1 MADEASPYI
10 DLDGLKRAV
19 GILDAR
25 YAGAGHKHGTSD
37 IEGLTALIEGRAP
50 LHHAHKMD
58 EVVGLKTS
66 LAGKAD
72 NGHVHSSLASA
83 ALDAGADLDE
93 LDLHLGA
100 PALSLAVAPAGAA
113 GLPDGVEGPALVA
126 CELLRWAAEDDF
138 ASRQTLADP
147 ADGTQWQRFCASGE
161 WTAWARSYTSASMPT
176 PAEIGA
182 ADRVHGHVVA
192 DVEGLRAE
200 LDGKAAASHTHTVGE
215 VESLQQTLDAKA
227 PREHMHAMSDVTGL
241 AGALAGK
248 SDEGHLHEIADVVNL
263 GSELAGKSP
272 VTHGHDAA
280 TKVEAGFMS
289 AADKDKLDGIAD
301 GATRVTAVSQLS
313 NDMGYVNA
321 DQVAQ
326 AVQGGTAGMATQ
338 SWVESKGYQ
347 NAQQVSDEIDSRGY
361 QTAQQV
367 QAAVD
372 AGTEDMATETW
383 VEGLGYQTAAQV
395 DAAVEAKGYATTAEM
410 QAAVEQATDDM
421 ATQTWV
427 AGKGYQNAEQVESA
441 ITAKGYQTAAQVESA
456 ITAKGYDTAASVDG
470 KVEDAKTELTAAINS
485 AVSTVYRVK
494 GSCAR
499 ADLPADPDTGDVW
512 SLTDEDGM
520 NVVWTGSAWDELG
533 VPVDLTW
540 DAITGKPS
548 TFAPSAHTHAQADV
562 EGLSAALAGK
572 SDTGHGH
579 AVADVSGLQAAL
591 DSKSDTGHGH
601 AVSDVSGLQTALD
614 GKAASSHSH
623 GIAQV
628 TGLQDALDGKS
639 DTGHGHAVADVSGL
653 QTALDGKAA
662 STHSHTTAQVTGL
675 DAALAGKADSGH
687 SHAVATAAAAGFL
700 RQLDGSTAHYLR
712 GDGSWAT
719 PPNTTYGNAT
729 QSVAGL
735 MSAADK
741 VKLDGVATG
750 ANRYVHPG
758 YTARASGLYKVA
770 VDATGHVSGVAA
782 VTKADI
788 TALGI
793 PGSVGEDTDT
803 TYTLTKSGSTIKLTG
818 SDGSETSVT
827 DSNTTYTL
835 ASFGVTAT
843 AAELNRMDG
852 VTSNVQTQLNGKAAS
867 SHTHNYAASPS
878 AGGAATYAYLPRVS
892 QDANT
897 LPGSTRGVWQE
908 YSSGAANLPSLHY
921 YHVFTGQ
928 GSDANYNTQLALGMT
943 TTGLY
948 YRNRQAG
955 TWGGWNKVYTSATKP
970 TPSEIG
976 AAASSHTHTPAS
988 IGAAASSHT
997 HTIAQVTNLQS
1008 TLDGKAASSHS
1019 HALTALTGTL
1029 AIAHGGTGATTAA
1042 AARSA
1047 LGITPANIGAAA
1059 SSHTHSYAGSS
1070 SAGGAATSANKL
1082 NVTQL
1087 SSQNLN
1093 DYRTPGTMYQ
1103 AGGGNTCTNK
1113 PSGIDNFGM
1122 TVVQTANGW
1131 QTQLL
1136 YGSDDRIY
1144 TRRWNGTGWT
1154 AWSRVYTTTAKPTA
1168 SEIGAAAASHTHSI
1182 ANVSGLQDAL
1192 NGKAAS
1198 SHSHA
1203 ASAIT
1208 SGTLSADRLPTVPIA
1223 KGGTGAT
1230 SASAARTALGITPAN
1245 IGAAASSHS
1254 HPASQVTGLTASRAL
1269 VSDSSGHPAVS
1280 AVTAT
1285 ELGYLDGVTSNV
1297 QTQLNGKAASS
1308 HSHSYLPLSGG
1319 TLTGAVTHNAKN
1331 NRYTCSGGSWINGKT
1346 ATNVPIV
1353 FPTASTMDGSRY
1365 DPYMWGQNADGD
1377 VWNFGAGAS
1386 NQVGFFGFNSGRT
1399 DNGSDWSVY
1408 MSITTGRL
1416 TSTAGFTG
1424 ALSGNATTATTLQ
1437 TARTINGTSFNG
1449 GANITTANWGTAR
1462 TLTIGSTG
1470 KSVNGSGNVS
1480 WSLSEIGAAAAN
1492 HTHSGYAASSHNHAA
1507 SNITS
1512 GTLSVDRLPTVS
1524 VAKGGTG
1531 ATTAAQARTNLG
1543 AAASSHNH
1551 SAANITSG
1559 TLAVARGGTGVTSD
1573 DALRQKVL
1581 NFPSSADLLDY
1592 LGL

>member
-25 YAGAGHKHGTSD
+25 YAGAGHKHGASD
-37 IEGLTALIEGRAP
+37 IEGLTALVEGRAP

-72 NGHVHSSLASA
+72 NGHVHSSLASD
-83 ALDAGADLDE
+83 ALGEGTDLDE

-113 GLPDGVEGPALVA
+113 HLPDGVEGPALVA

-138 ASRQTLADP
+138 ATSQTLADP
-147 ADGTQWQRFCASGE
+147 DGGGEWQRFCASGE
-161 WTAWARSYTSASMPT
+161 WTAWARTYTTASMPT
-176 PAEIGA
+176 PEEIGA

-200 LDGKAAASHTHTVGE
+200 LDGKAAAAHTHTVGE

-248 SDEGHLHEIADVVNL
+248 SEEGHLHEIADVVNL

-289 AADKDKLDGIAD
+289 AADKVKLDGIAD

-321 DQVAQ
+321 DQVAE

-338 SWVESKGYQ
+338 WWVESKGYQ
-347 NAQQVSDEIDSRGY
+347 NAQQVSDAIDERGY

-383 VEGLGYQTAAQV
+383 VDGLGYQTAAQV
-395 DAAVEAKGYATTAEM
+395 DAAVE
-410 QAAVEQATDDM
+410 
-421 ATQTWV
+421 
-427 AGKGYQNAEQVESA
+427 
-441 ITAKGYQTAAQVESA
+441 AKGYQTAAQVESA
-456 ITAKGYDTAASVDG
+456 ITAKGYDTVASVDG
-470 KVEDAKTELTAAINS
+470 KVEDVKTELTAAING

-499 ADLPADPDTGDVW
+499 ADLPADPQTGDVW

-540 DAITGKPS
+540 DAISGKPS
-548 TFAPSAHTHAQADV
+548 TFAPFAHTHAQADV

-572 SDTGHGH
+572 ADTGHGH

-591 DSKSDTGHGH
+591 DSKAATGHGH
-601 AVSDVSGLQTALD
+601 A
-614 GKAASSHSH
+614 
-623 GIAQV
+623 I
-628 TGLQDALDGKS
+628 
-639 DTGHGHAVADVSGL
+639 ADVSGL
-653 QTALDGKAA
+653 QAALDGKAA

-687 SHAVATAAAAGFL
+687 AHAVATAAAAGFL

-750 ANRYVHPG
+750 ANRYVHPS
-758 YTARASGLYKVA
+758 YTERASGLYKVA
-770 VDATGHVSGVAA
+770 VDATGHVSGVTA

-793 PGSVGEDTDT
+793 PGAVGEDTDT

-818 SDGSETSVT
+818 SDGSESSVT

-843 AAELNRMDG
+843 AAELNYVDG
-852 VTSNVQTQLNGKAAS
+852 VTSAIQTQLNGKAASSHTHTIAQVSNLQTALDGKAAS

-897 LPGSTRGVWQE
+897 LPGATRGVWQE
-908 YSSGAANLPSLHY
+908 YSSGAANLPTLHY

-943 TTGLY
+943 TNAVY
-948 YRNRQAG
+948 YRNRTAG
-955 TWGGWNKVYTSATKP
+955 TWGGWTKVYTSA
-970 TPSEIG
+970 S
-976 AAASSHTHTPAS
+976 
-988 IGAAASSHT
+988 
-997 HTIAQVTNLQS
+997 
-1008 TLDGKAASSHS
+1008 
-1019 HALTALTGTL
+1019 
-1029 AIAHGGTGATTAA
+1029 
-1042 AARSA
+1042 
-1047 LGITPANIGAAA
+1047 
-1059 SSHTHSYAGSS
+1059 
-1070 SAGGAATSANKL
+1070 
-1082 NVTQL
+1082 
-1087 SSQNLN
+1087 
-1093 DYRTPGTMYQ
+1093 
-1103 AGGGNTCTNK
+1103 
-1113 PSGIDNFGM
+1113 
-1122 TVVQTANGW
+1122 
-1131 QTQLL
+1131 
-1136 YGSDDRIY
+1136 
-1144 TRRWNGTGWT
+1144 
-1154 AWSRVYTTTAKPTA
+1154 KPTA
-1168 SEIGAAAASHTHSI
+1168 SEIGAAAASHTHS
-1182 ANVSGLQDAL
+1182 
-1192 NGKAAS
+1192 
-1198 SHSHA
+1198 
-1203 ASAIT
+1203 
-1208 SGTLSADRLPTVPIA
+1208 
-1223 KGGTGAT
+1223 
-1230 SASAARTALGITPAN
+1230 
-1245 IGAAASSHS
+1245 
-1254 HPASQVTGLTASRAL
+1254 
-1269 VSDSSGHPAVS
+1269 
-1280 AVTAT
+1280 
-1285 ELGYLDGVTSNV
+1285 GY
-1297 QTQLNGKAASS
+1297 
-1308 HSHSYLPLSGG
+1308 
-1319 TLTGAVTHNAKN
+1319 
-1331 NRYTCSGGSWINGKT
+1331 
-1346 ATNVPIV
+1346 
-1353 FPTASTMDGSRY
+1353 
-1365 DPYMWGQNADGD
+1365 
-1377 VWNFGAGAS
+1377 
-1386 NQVGFFGFNSGRT
+1386 
-1399 DNGSDWSVY
+1399 
-1408 MSITTGRL
+1408 
-1416 TSTAGFTG
+1416 
-1424 ALSGNATTATTLQ
+1424 
-1437 TARTINGTSFNG
+1437 
-1449 GANITTANWGTAR
+1449 
-1462 TLTIGSTG
+1462 
-1470 KSVNGSGNVS
+1470 
-1480 WSLSEIGAAAAN
+1480 
-1492 HTHSGYAASSHNHAA
+1492 
-1507 SNITS
+1507 
-1512 GTLSVDRLPTVS
+1512 
-1524 VAKGGTG
+1524 
-1531 ATTAAQARTNLG
+1531 
-1543 AAASSHNH
+1543 AASSHNH

-1581 NFPSSADLLDY
+1581 NFPSNEDLLAY
-1592 LGL
+1592 LNS

>member
-25 YAGAGHKHGTSD
+25 YAGAGHAHGTSD

-72 NGHVHSSLASA
+72 NGHTHTSLASD
-83 ALDAGADLDE
+83 ALEAGADLDA
-93 LDLHLGA
+93 LDLHLGS
-100 PALSLAVAPAGAA
+100 PALSLAVAPAGAS
-113 GLPDGVEGPALVA
+113 GLPGGVEGPALVE

-147 ADGTQWQRFCASGE
+147 DGGAEWQRFCASGE
-161 WTAWARSYTSASMPT
+161 WTAWARTYTTASMPT

-182 ADRVHGHVVA
+182 ADRVHTHVVA

-200 LDGKAAASHTHTVGE
+200 LDGKAPASHTHTVGE
-215 VESLQQTLDAKA
+215 VESLQQTLDSKA

-289 AADKDKLDGIAD
+289 AADKVKLDGIAD

-321 DQVAQ
+321 DQVAE

-383 VEGLGYQTAAQV
+383 VKGLGYQTAAQV
-395 DAAVEAKGYATTAEM
+395 DAAVEAKGYATTSEM

-427 AGKGYQNAEQVESA
+427 AAKGYQDAEQVESA

-470 KVEDAKTELTAAINS
+470 KVEDAKTELTAAIAS

-499 ADLPADPDTGDVW
+499 ADLPDDPQTGDVW

-601 AVSDVSGLQTALD
+601 AIADVSGLQAALD
-614 GKAASSHSH
+614 GKAPTSHAHAIS
-623 GIAQV
+623 QV
-628 TGLQDALDGKS
+628 TGLQSALDGKS
-639 DTGHGHAVADVSGL
+639 DTGHGHEVADVSGL
-653 QTALDGKAA
+653 QAALDGKAA

-675 DAALAGKADSGH
+675 DAALAGKADAGH

-712 GDGSWAT
+712 GDGSWAV

-750 ANRYVHPG
+750 ANRYVHPA

-793 PGSVGEDTDT
+793 PGAVGEDADT

-835 ASFGVTAT
+835 SSFGVTAT
-843 AAELNRMDG
+843 AAELNYTDG
-852 VTSNVQTQLNGKAAS
+852 VTSNIQSQLNGKAAS
-867 SHTHNYAASPS
+867 SHTH
-878 AGGAATYAYLPRVS
+878 
-892 QDANT
+892 
-897 LPGSTRGVWQE
+897 
-908 YSSGAANLPSLHY
+908 
-921 YHVFTGQ
+921 
-928 GSDANYNTQLALGMT
+928 
-943 TTGLY
+943 
-948 YRNRQAG
+948 
-955 TWGGWNKVYTSATKP
+955 
-970 TPSEIG
+970 
-976 AAASSHTHTPAS
+976 
-988 IGAAASSHT
+988 
-997 HTIAQVTNLQS
+997 TIAQVSNLQS
-1008 TLDGKAASSHS
+1008 ALDGKAASSH
-1019 HALTALTGTL
+1019 
-1029 AIAHGGTGATTAA
+1029 
-1042 AARSA
+1042 
-1047 LGITPANIGAAA
+1047 
-1059 SSHTHSYAGSS
+1059 THNYAGSS
-1070 SAGGAATSANKL
+1070 SAGGAATSAAKV
-1082 NVTQL
+1082 NVTTL
-1087 SSQNLN
+1087 TSQNLN
-1093 DYRTPGTMYQ
+1093 DYRTPGTFFA

-1122 TVVQTANGW
+1122 FVIQSAGGW
-1131 QTQLL
+1131 QTQFL
-1136 YGSDDRIY
+1136 YGSNDVTY
-1144 TRRWNGTGWT
+1144 TRAYHGGTWT
-1154 AWSRVYTTTAKPTA
+1154 SWVEMYTSANKPTA

-1182 ANVSGLQDAL
+1182 ANVSGLQAAL
-1192 NGKAAS
+1192 DGKAPS

-1208 SGTLSADRLPTVPIA
+1208 SGTLSSDRLPTVPIA

-1269 VSDSSGHPAVS
+1269 VSDGSGHPAVS

-1285 ELGYLDGVTSNV
+1285 ELGYLDGVTGNV

-1308 HSHSYLPLSGG
+1308 HTHTTAQVSGLG
-1319 TLTGAVTHNAKN
+1319 SAATKAISSMSNARDVVAYVATDGVMEIGHIIDFHTADNDGKDYAVRLT
-1331 NRYTCSGGSWINGKT
+1331 
-1346 ATNVPIV
+1346 
-1353 FPTASTMDGSRY
+1353 
-1365 DPYMWGQNADGD
+1365 
-1377 VWNFGAGAS
+1377 AGAS
-1386 NQVGFFGFNSGRT
+1386 N
-1399 DNGSDWSVY
+1399 
-1408 MSITTGRL
+1408 ITL
-1416 TSTAGFTG
+1416 SKPLDVAGGGTG
-1424 ALSGNATTATTLQ
+1424 ATSASA
-1437 TARTINGTSFNG
+1437 ARTALGITP
-1449 GANITTANWGTAR
+1449 ANI
-1462 TLTIGSTG
+1462 
-1470 KSVNGSGNVS
+1470 
-1480 WSLSEIGAAAAN
+1480 GA
-1492 HTHSGYAASSHNHAA
+1492 AASSHNHAA

-1512 GTLSVDRLPTVS
+1512 GTLSVDRLPTVP

>member
-19 GILDAR
+19 GILDTR

-37 IEGLTALIEGRAP
+37 IEGLTSLVEGRAP

-72 NGHVHSSLASA
+72 NGHTHTSLASD
-83 ALDAGADLDE
+83 ALGEGADLDE
-93 LDLHLGA
+93 LDLHLGS

-147 ADGTQWQRFCASGE
+147 DGGGEWQRFCASGE
-161 WTAWARSYTSASMPT
+161 WTAWARTYTTATMPT
-176 PAEIGA
+176 PEEIGA

-200 LDGKAAASHTHTVGE
+200 LDGKAASSHTHTVGE

-248 SDEGHLHEIADVVNL
+248 SDTGHLHEIADVVNL

-321 DQVAQ
+321 DQVAE

-347 NAQQVSDEIDSRGY
+347 TAQQVSDAIDERGY

-427 AGKGYQNAEQVESA
+427 EAKGYQNSAQVESA
-441 ITAKGYQTAAQVESA
+441 ITAKGYQTSAQVESA
-456 ITAKGYDTAASVDG
+456 ITAKGYDTAESVDG
-470 KVEDAKTELTAAINS
+470 KVADAKTELTAAINS

-499 ADLPADPDTGDVW
+499 ADLPADPQTGDVW

-540 DAITGKPS
+540 DAITGKPA

-562 EGLSAALAGK
+562 EGLAASLAGK

-579 AVADVSGLQAAL
+579 AVADVSGLQSALDSKAATGHGHEVSDVDGLQAALNGKAPTSHSHGIAQVTGLQAAL

-601 AVSDVSGLQTALD
+601 AVS
-614 GKAASSHSH
+614 
-623 GIAQV
+623 
-628 TGLQDALDGKS
+628 
-639 DTGHGHAVADVSGL
+639 DVSGL

-675 DAALAGKADSGH
+675 DAALAGKADTGH

-750 ANRYVHPG
+750 ANRYVHPS

-770 VDATGHVSGVAA
+770 VDATGHVSGVTA

-793 PGSVGEDTDT
+793 PGAVGEDTDT

-835 ASFGVTAT
+835 ESFGVTAT

-867 SHTHNYAASPS
+867 SHTHTIAQVSNLQATLDGKAASGHTHNYAASPS

-928 GSDANYNTQLALGMT
+928 GSDAKYNTQLALGMT
-943 TTGLY
+943 TNAVY
-948 YRNRQAG
+948 YRNRTAG
-955 TWGGWNKVYTSATKP
+955 TWGGWTKVYTSASKP
-970 TPSEIG
+970 TASEIG
-976 AAASSHTHTPAS
+976 AAAASHTHS
-988 IGAAASSHT
+988 IANVSG
-997 HTIAQVTNLQS
+997 LQDA
-1008 TLDGKAASSHS
+1008 LNGKAAASHS
-1019 HALTALTGTL
+1019 HAASAITSGTL
-1029 AIAHGGTGATTAA
+1029 AADRLPTVPIAKGGTGATTAA

-1059 SSHTHSYAGSS
+1059 SSHTHSY
-1070 SAGGAATSANKL
+1070 
-1082 NVTQL
+1082 
-1087 SSQNLN
+1087 
-1093 DYRTPGTMYQ
+1093 
-1103 AGGGNTCTNK
+1103 
-1113 PSGIDNFGM
+1113 
-1122 TVVQTANGW
+1122 
-1131 QTQLL
+1131 
-1136 YGSDDRIY
+1136 
-1144 TRRWNGTGWT
+1144 
-1154 AWSRVYTTTAKPTA
+1154 
-1168 SEIGAAAASHTHSI
+1168 
-1182 ANVSGLQDAL
+1182 
-1192 NGKAAS
+1192 
-1198 SHSHA
+1198 
-1203 ASAIT
+1203 
-1208 SGTLSADRLPTVPIA
+1208 
-1223 KGGTGAT
+1223 
-1230 SASAARTALGITPAN
+1230 
-1245 IGAAASSHS
+1245 
-1254 HPASQVTGLTASRAL
+1254 
-1269 VSDSSGHPAVS
+1269 
-1280 AVTAT
+1280 
-1285 ELGYLDGVTSNV
+1285 
-1297 QTQLNGKAASS
+1297 
-1308 HSHSYLPLSGG
+1308 LPLSGG
-1319 TLTGAVTHNAKN
+1319 TLTTGAQ
-1331 NRYTCSGGSWINGKT
+1331 IKT
-1346 ATNVPIV
+1346 AGSGCLWYQGRDKAPLRTTSSGQTAYVPIWSAKAYQGTWEAGTYTSNILH
-1353 FPTASTMDGSRY
+1353 FSYITDTDFSAGNNKQTADIQFT
-1365 DPYMWGQNADGD
+1365 
-1377 VWNFGAGAS
+1377 
-1386 NQVGFFGFNSGRT
+1386 
-1399 DNGSDWSVY
+1399 
-1408 MSITTGRL
+1408 
-1416 TSTAGFTG
+1416 TAGGIIAKTFTG
-1424 ALSGNATTATTLQ
+1424 ALSGNASTASKAAQLT
-1437 TARTINGTSFNG
+1437 
-1449 GANITTANWGTAR
+1449 TAR

-1470 KSVNGSGNVS
+1470 KSFNGTANVS

-1512 GTLSVDRLPTVS
+1512 GTLSLDRLPTVP

>member
-25 YAGAGHKHGTSD
+25 YAGAVHAHGASD
-37 IEGLTALIEGRAP
+37 IEGLTALVEGRAP

-72 NGHVHSSLASA
+72 NGHAHTSLASD
-83 ALDAGADLDE
+83 ALGEGADLDE
-93 LDLHLGA
+93 LDLHLGS

-113 GLPDGVEGPALVA
+113 HLPDGVEGPALVA

-147 ADGTQWQRFCASGE
+147 DGGAEWQRFCASGE
-161 WTAWARSYTSASMPT
+161 WTAWARTYTTASMPT
-176 PAEIGA
+176 PEEIGA

-200 LDGKAAASHTHTVGE
+200 LDGKAAAVHTHTVGE

-248 SDEGHLHEIADVVNL
+248 SDTGHLHEIADVVNL

-289 AADKDKLDGIAD
+289 AADKVKLDGIAD

-321 DQVAQ
+321 DQVAE
-326 AVQGGTAGMATQ
+326 AVQGGIAGMATQ
-338 SWVESKGYQ
+338 SWVEAK
-347 NAQQVSDEIDSRGY
+347 
-361 QTAQQV
+361 
-367 QAAVD
+367 
-372 AGTEDMATETW
+372 
-383 VEGLGYQTAAQV
+383 GYQTAAQV
-395 DAAVEAKGYATTAEM
+395 DAAVE
-410 QAAVEQATDDM
+410 
-421 ATQTWV
+421 
-427 AGKGYQNAEQVESA
+427 S
-441 ITAKGYQTAAQVESA
+441 KGYQTAAQVESA
-456 ITAKGYDTAASVDG
+456 ITAKGYDTAESVDG
-470 KVEDAKTELTAAINS
+470 KVEDAKTELTAAIAS

-499 ADLPADPDTGDVW
+499 ADLPGDPQTGDVW
-512 SLTDEDGM
+512 SLADEDGM

-548 TFAPSAHTHAQADV
+548 AFAPSAHTHAQADV

-591 DSKSDTGHGH
+591 DSK
-601 AVSDVSGLQTALD
+601 AEA
-614 GKAASSHSH
+614 
-623 GIAQV
+623 
-628 TGLQDALDGKS
+628 
-639 DTGHGHAVADVSGL
+639 
-653 QTALDGKAA
+653 
-662 STHSHTTAQVTGL
+662 
-675 DAALAGKADSGH
+675 GH

-712 GDGSWAT
+712 GDGSWAV

-729 QSVAGL
+729 QSAAGL

-750 ANRYVHPG
+750 ANRYVHPS

-793 PGSVGEDTDT
+793 PGAVGEDTDT

-818 SDGSETSVT
+818 SDGSESSVT

-867 SHTHNYAASPS
+867 SH
-878 AGGAATYAYLPRVS
+878 
-892 QDANT
+892 
-897 LPGSTRGVWQE
+897 
-908 YSSGAANLPSLHY
+908 
-921 YHVFTGQ
+921 
-928 GSDANYNTQLALGMT
+928 
-943 TTGLY
+943 
-948 YRNRQAG
+948 
-955 TWGGWNKVYTSATKP
+955 
-970 TPSEIG
+970 
-976 AAASSHTHTPAS
+976 
-988 IGAAASSHT
+988 
-997 HTIAQVTNLQS
+997 
-1008 TLDGKAASSHS
+1008 
-1019 HALTALTGTL
+1019 
-1029 AIAHGGTGATTAA
+1029 
-1042 AARSA
+1042 
-1047 LGITPANIGAAA
+1047 
-1059 SSHTHSYAGSS
+1059 
-1070 SAGGAATSANKL
+1070 
-1082 NVTQL
+1082 
-1087 SSQNLN
+1087 
-1093 DYRTPGTMYQ
+1093 
-1103 AGGGNTCTNK
+1103 
-1113 PSGIDNFGM
+1113 
-1122 TVVQTANGW
+1122 
-1131 QTQLL
+1131 
-1136 YGSDDRIY
+1136 
-1144 TRRWNGTGWT
+1144 
-1154 AWSRVYTTTAKPTA
+1154 
-1168 SEIGAAAASHTHSI
+1168 
-1182 ANVSGLQDAL
+1182 
-1192 NGKAAS
+1192 
-1198 SHSHA
+1198 
-1203 ASAIT
+1203 
-1208 SGTLSADRLPTVPIA
+1208 
-1223 KGGTGAT
+1223 
-1230 SASAARTALGITPAN
+1230 
-1245 IGAAASSHS
+1245 
-1254 HPASQVTGLTASRAL
+1254 
-1269 VSDSSGHPAVS
+1269 
-1280 AVTAT
+1280 
-1285 ELGYLDGVTSNV
+1285 
-1297 QTQLNGKAASS
+1297 
-1308 HSHSYLPLSGG
+1308 SHSYLPLSGG

-1331 NRYTCSGGSWINGKT
+1331 NRYSCSGGSWINGKT

-1365 DPYMWGQNADGD
+1365 DPYMWGQNSDGD

-1386 NQVGFFGFNSGRT
+1386 NKVGFFGFNSGRT
-1399 DNGSDWSVY
+1399 ANGSDWSVY
-1408 MSITTGRL
+1408 MNITTGRL

-1492 HTHSGYAASSHNHAA
+1492 HTHSGYAPVSHNHAA

-1512 GTLSVDRLPTVS
+1512 GTLALDRLPTVS

-1543 AAASSHNH
+1543 ITAANIGAAASSHNH
-1551 SAANITSG
+1551 SASNITSG

>member
-19 GILDAR
+19 GILDTR

-37 IEGLTALIEGRAP
+37 IEGLTSLVEGRAP

-72 NGHVHSSLASA
+72 NGHTHTSLASD
-83 ALDAGADLDE
+83 ALGEGADLDE
-93 LDLHLGA
+93 LDLHLGS

-147 ADGTQWQRFCASGE
+147 DGGGEWQRFCASGE
-161 WTAWARSYTSASMPT
+161 WTAWARTYTTATMPT
-176 PAEIGA
+176 PEEIGA

-200 LDGKAAASHTHTVGE
+200 LDGKAASSHTHTVGE

-248 SDEGHLHEIADVVNL
+248 SDTGHLHEIADVVNL

-321 DQVAQ
+321 DQVAE

-383 VEGLGYQTAAQV
+383 VEGLGYQNAEQV

-427 AGKGYQNAEQVESA
+427 EAKGYQNSAQVESA

-456 ITAKGYDTAASVDG
+456 ITAKGYDTVASVDG

-499 ADLPADPDTGDVW
+499 ADLPADPQTGDVW

-540 DAITGKPS
+540 DAISGKPA

-562 EGLSAALAGK
+562 EGLAASLAGK

-579 AVADVSGLQAAL
+579 VVEDVSGLQAAL
-591 DSKSDTGHGH
+591 DSKAATVHGH
-601 AVSDVSGLQTALD
+601 EVADVSGLQDALN
-614 GKAASSHSH
+614 GKAPSSHSH

-628 TGLQDALDGKS
+628 TGLQGALDGKS
-639 DTGHGHAVADVSGL
+639 DTGHGHAIADVSGL

-662 STHSHTTAQVTGL
+662 STHSHTTSQVTGL
-675 DAALAGKADSGH
+675 DAALAGKADTGH

-750 ANRYVHPG
+750 ANRYVHPA
-758 YTARASGLYKVA
+758 YTERSSGLYKVA

-793 PGSVGEDTDT
+793 PGAVGEDTDT

-818 SDGSETSVT
+818 SDGSESSVT

-843 AAELNRMDG
+843 AAELNHMDG
-852 VTSNVQTQLNGKAAS
+852 VTSNVQTQLNGKAASSHTHTIAQVTNLQSTLDGKAAS

-943 TTGLY
+943 TNAVY
-948 YRNRQAG
+948 YRNRTAG
-955 TWGGWNKVYTSATKP
+955 TWGGWTKVYTSA
-970 TPSEIG
+970 S
-976 AAASSHTHTPAS
+976 
-988 IGAAASSHT
+988 
-997 HTIAQVTNLQS
+997 
-1008 TLDGKAASSHS
+1008 
-1019 HALTALTGTL
+1019 
-1029 AIAHGGTGATTAA
+1029 
-1042 AARSA
+1042 
-1047 LGITPANIGAAA
+1047 
-1059 SSHTHSYAGSS
+1059 
-1070 SAGGAATSANKL
+1070 
-1082 NVTQL
+1082 
-1087 SSQNLN
+1087 
-1093 DYRTPGTMYQ
+1093 
-1103 AGGGNTCTNK
+1103 
-1113 PSGIDNFGM
+1113 
-1122 TVVQTANGW
+1122 
-1131 QTQLL
+1131 
-1136 YGSDDRIY
+1136 
-1144 TRRWNGTGWT
+1144 
-1154 AWSRVYTTTAKPTA
+1154 KPTA

-1198 SHSHA
+1198 SHTHTIAQVTNLQSTLDGKAASSHNHA

-1208 SGTLSADRLPTVPIA
+1208 SGTLAVARGGTGVTANPSLLVNLGSTSAAGVFAASPRPGVTGTLPVA
-1223 KGGTGAT
+1223 NGGTGAT
-1230 SASAARTALGITPAN
+1230 TAAAARSALGITPAN
-1245 IGAAASSHS
+1245 IGAAASSH
-1254 HPASQVTGLTASRAL
+1254 T
-1269 VSDSSGHPAVS
+1269 
-1280 AVTAT
+1280 
-1285 ELGYLDGVTSNV
+1285 
-1297 QTQLNGKAASS
+1297 
-1308 HSHSYLPLSGG
+1308 HSYLPLSGG
-1319 TLTGAVTHNAKN
+1319 TLNTGAQ
-1331 NRYTCSGGSWINGKT
+1331 IKT
-1346 ATNVPIV
+1346 
-1353 FPTASTMDGSRY
+1353 
-1365 DPYMWGQNADGD
+1365 
-1377 VWNFGAGAS
+1377 AGAS
-1386 NQVGFFGFNSGRT
+1386 CSWYQGRDKAPLRTTSAGQTAYVPIWSAKAYQGTWEAGTYTSNILHFSYITDANYSAGTNQQTADIQFTASGGIVAKT
-1399 DNGSDWSVY
+1399 
-1408 MSITTGRL
+1408 
-1416 TSTAGFTG
+1416 FTG
-1424 ALSGNATTATTLQ
+1424 SLSGNASTASKAAQLT
-1437 TARTINGTSFNG
+1437 
-1449 GANITTANWGTAR
+1449 TAR

-1470 KSVNGSGNVS
+1470 KSFNGTANVS

-1512 GTLSVDRLPTVS
+1512 GTLALDRLPTVS

>member
-25 YAGAGHKHGTSD
+25 YAGAGHEHAPSD
-37 IEGLTALIEGRAP
+37 VEGLTALIEGRAP

-72 NGHVHSSLASA
+72 NGHAHTSLASD
-83 ALDAGADLDE
+83 ALDAGADLDA
-93 LDLHLGA
+93 LDLHLGS
-100 PALSLAVAPAGAA
+100 PALYLAVAPAGAS
-113 GLPDGVEGPALVA
+113 GLPEGVDGPALVA
-126 CELLRWAAEDDF
+126 CELMRWAAEDDF
-138 ASRQTLADP
+138 ATRQTLADP
-147 ADGTQWQRFCASGE
+147 DGGAEWQRFCASGE
-161 WTAWARSYTSASMPT
+161 WTAWARTYTTASMPT

-215 VESLQQTLDAKA
+215 VESLQQTLDSKA

-248 SDEGHLHEIADVVNL
+248 SDTGHLHEIADVVNL
-263 GSELAGKSP
+263 ASELAGKSP

-289 AADKDKLDGIAD
+289 AADKVKLDGIAD

-321 DQVAQ
+321 DQVAD

-347 NAQQVSDEIDSRGY
+347 TAQQVSDEIDSRGY

-383 VEGLGYQTAAQV
+383 VEGLGYQTSAQV
-395 DAAVEAKGYATTAEM
+395 DAAVEAKGYATTSEM

-427 AGKGYQNAEQVESA
+427 AAKGYQDAEQVESA

-470 KVEDAKTELTAAINS
+470 KVDAAKTELTAAISS

-499 ADLPADPDTGDVW
+499 ADLPDDPQTGDVW

-540 DAITGKPS
+540 DAISGKPS
-548 TFAPSAHTHAQADV
+548 TFAPSSHTHAQADV
-562 EGLSAALAGK
+562 DGLSAALAGK

-601 AVSDVSGLQTALD
+601 EVADVSGLQAALD
-614 GKAASSHSH
+614 GKAPSSHTH

-628 TGLQDALDGKS
+628 TGLQSALDGKS

-653 QTALDGKAA
+653 QAALDGKAA

-675 DAALAGKADSGH
+675 DAALAGKADAGH

-712 GDGSWAT
+712 GDGSWAV

-735 MSAADK
+735 MSASDK

-750 ANRYVHPG
+750 ANRYVHPA

-793 PGSVGEDTDT
+793 PGAVGEDADT

-835 ASFGVTAT
+835 SSFGVTAT
-843 AAELNRMDG
+843 AAELNYTDG
-852 VTSNVQTQLNGKAAS
+852 VTSNIQSQLNGKAAS
-867 SHTHNYAASPS
+867 SHTH
-878 AGGAATYAYLPRVS
+878 
-892 QDANT
+892 
-897 LPGSTRGVWQE
+897 
-908 YSSGAANLPSLHY
+908 
-921 YHVFTGQ
+921 
-928 GSDANYNTQLALGMT
+928 
-943 TTGLY
+943 
-948 YRNRQAG
+948 
-955 TWGGWNKVYTSATKP
+955 
-970 TPSEIG
+970 
-976 AAASSHTHTPAS
+976 
-988 IGAAASSHT
+988 
-997 HTIAQVTNLQS
+997 TIAQVPNLQS
-1008 TLDGKAASSHS
+1008 ALDGKAASSHNHS
-1019 HALTALTGTL
+1019 ASNITSGTL
-1029 AIAHGGTGATTAA
+1029 PIARGGTGAADAATAA
-1042 AARSA
+1042 TNIMRRGTGATDFNNLTTNGAYYIESPEDMSNYP
-1047 LGITPANIGAAA
+1047 GITNWGVLLAVDGNARKGQLYFGDTG
-1059 SSHTHSYAGSS
+1059 SRLFVRSYN
-1070 SAGGAATSANKL
+1070 TS
-1082 NVTQL
+1082 
-1087 SSQNLN
+1087 
-1093 DYRTPGTMYQ
+1093 
-1103 AGGGNTCTNK
+1103 
-1113 PSGIDNFGM
+1113 
-1122 TVVQTANGW
+1122 GW
-1131 QTQLL
+1131 Q
-1136 YGSDDRIY
+1136 
-1144 TRRWNGTGWT
+1144 
-1154 AWSRVYTTTAKPTA
+1154 AWGEVYTTLHKPTA
-1168 SEIGAAAASHTHSI
+1168 SDVGA
-1182 ANVSGLQDAL
+1182 
-1192 NGKAAS
+1192 AAS

-1254 HPASQVTGLTASRAL
+1254 HAASQVTGLTASRAL

-1297 QTQLNGKAASS
+1297 QTQLNGKAASN
-1308 HSHSYLPLSGG
+1308 HTHSYAASPSAGGGATYNYLPRVTQSANYTFGG
-1319 TLTGAVTHNAKN
+1319 ELGRWMEFTNTSENLPSEHYYHIFTGQSTDTKYNTQLALGMTTNQMYYRTRQAG
-1331 NRYTCSGGSWINGKT
+1331 TWGSWAKVYT
-1346 ATNVPIV
+1346 TVSK
-1353 FPTASTMDGSRY
+1353 PTA
-1365 DPYMWGQNADGD
+1365 
-1377 VWNFGAGAS
+1377 
-1386 NQVGFFGFNSGRT
+1386 
-1399 DNGSDWSVY
+1399 
-1408 MSITTGRL
+1408 
-1416 TSTAGFTG
+1416 
-1424 ALSGNATTATTLQ
+1424 
-1437 TARTINGTSFNG
+1437 
-1449 GANITTANWGTAR
+1449 
-1462 TLTIGSTG
+1462 
-1470 KSVNGSGNVS
+1470 
-1480 WSLSEIGAAAAN
+1480 SEIGAAAASHN
-1492 HTHSGYAASSHNHAA
+1492 HAASNITSGTLAIDRLPTITVAKGGTGATTAAQARTNLGITPANIGAAASSHNHAA

-1581 NFPSSADLLDY
+1581 NFPSSADLLEY

>member
-1 MADEASPYI
+1 MAEAEASPYI

-19 GILDAR
+19 SALDRR
-25 YAGAGHKHGTSD
+25 YAGSGHAHGVSD
-37 IEGLTALIEGRAP
+37 VEGLRAELDGKAQ

-66 LAGKAD
+66 LAGKSD
-72 NGHVHSSLASA
+72 NGHTHASLASD
-83 ALDAGADLDE
+83 ALDAGADLDD

-200 LDGKAAASHTHTVGE
+200 LDGKAASIHTHTVGE

-248 SDEGHLHEIADVVNL
+248 SDTGHLHEIADVVNL

-395 DAAVEAKGYATTAEM
+395 DAAVEAKGYATTSEM
-410 QAAVEQATDDM
+410 EAAVAQATDDM

-427 AGKGYQNAEQVESA
+427 ADKGYQNAGQVESA

-456 ITAKGYDTAASVDG
+456 ITAKGYDTVASVDG

-499 ADLPADPDTGDVW
+499 ADLPADPQTGDVW

-520 NVVWTGSAWDELG
+520 NVVWTGTAWDELG

-540 DAITGKPS
+540 DAISGKPS

-562 EGLSAALAGK
+562 EGLAASLAGK

-591 DSKSDTGHGH
+591 DSKSATGHGH
-601 AVSDVSGLQTALD
+601 EVSDVSGLQSALD
-614 GKAASSHSH
+614 GKALSSHSH

-628 TGLQDALDGKS
+628 TGLSAALAGKS
-639 DTGHGHAVADVSGL
+639 DTGHGHAVSDVSGL

-750 ANRYVHPG
+750 ANRYVHPA
-758 YTARASGLYKVA
+758 YTARTSGLYKVA
-770 VDATGHVSGVAA
+770 VDETGHVSGVAA

-793 PGSVGEDTDT
+793 PGAVGEDTDT

-827 DSNTTYTL
+827 DSNTTYS
-835 ASFGVTAT
+835 AAT
-843 AAELNRMDG
+843 SSAEGLMSAADKAKLDG
-852 VTSNVQTQLNGKAAS
+852 VATGANKTTVDASLSSTSTNPVQNKAVYSALAGKAASSHTHTIAQVTNLQSTLDGKAAS

-943 TTGLY
+943 TNAVY
-948 YRNRQAG
+948 YRNRTAG
-955 TWGGWNKVYTSATKP
+955 TWGGWTKVYTSA
-970 TPSEIG
+970 S
-976 AAASSHTHTPAS
+976 
-988 IGAAASSHT
+988 
-997 HTIAQVTNLQS
+997 
-1008 TLDGKAASSHS
+1008 
-1019 HALTALTGTL
+1019 
-1029 AIAHGGTGATTAA
+1029 
-1042 AARSA
+1042 
-1047 LGITPANIGAAA
+1047 
-1059 SSHTHSYAGSS
+1059 
-1070 SAGGAATSANKL
+1070 
-1082 NVTQL
+1082 
-1087 SSQNLN
+1087 
-1093 DYRTPGTMYQ
+1093 
-1103 AGGGNTCTNK
+1103 
-1113 PSGIDNFGM
+1113 
-1122 TVVQTANGW
+1122 
-1131 QTQLL
+1131 
-1136 YGSDDRIY
+1136 
-1144 TRRWNGTGWT
+1144 
-1154 AWSRVYTTTAKPTA
+1154 KPTA

-1230 SASAARTALGITPAN
+1230 SASAARSALGITPAN
-1245 IGAAASSHS
+1245 IGAAASSH
-1254 HPASQVTGLTASRAL
+1254 T
-1269 VSDSSGHPAVS
+1269 
-1280 AVTAT
+1280 
-1285 ELGYLDGVTSNV
+1285 
-1297 QTQLNGKAASS
+1297 
-1308 HSHSYLPLSGG
+1308 HSYLPLSGG
-1319 TLTGAVTHNAKN
+1319 TLTGSVTHNAKN
-1331 NRYTCSGGSWINGKT
+1331 NRFACSGGSWINGKT
-1346 ATNVPIV
+1346 AANAPIV
-1353 FPTASTMDGSRY
+1353 FPTSVVKDGSRY
-1365 DPYMWGQNADGD
+1365 DPYMWGQNTDGD
-1377 VWNFGAGAS
+1377 VWNFGGGA
-1386 NQVGFFGFNSGRT
+1386 NNTIGFWGFHSDRT
-1399 DNGSDWSVY
+1399 ANGTDWGVTIN
-1408 MSITTGRL
+1408 ITTGRL
-1416 TSTAGFTG
+1416 TASAGITG
-1424 ALSGNATTATTLQ
+1424 SLSGNATTATTLQ

-1449 GANITTANWGTAR
+1449 GSNITTANWGTAR
-1462 TLTIGSTG
+1462 TITIGSTG

-1512 GTLSVDRLPTVS
+1512 GTLSIDRLPTVS